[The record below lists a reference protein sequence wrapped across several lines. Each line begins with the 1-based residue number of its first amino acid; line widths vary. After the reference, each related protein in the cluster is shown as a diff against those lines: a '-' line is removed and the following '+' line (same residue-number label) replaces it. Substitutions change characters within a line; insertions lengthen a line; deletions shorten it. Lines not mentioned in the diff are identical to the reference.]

1 LPHVLV
7 LTTLPDRDA
16 ARAVGRALVED
27 RLAAC
32 VAIGA
37 PVESIYHWRGSIET
51 ATEVSLTIKTRADLF
66 GAVASAIRARHPYEL
81 PEIVAVPLCDG
92 SPASLAWIDAET
104 RAR

>member
-16 ARAVGRALVED
+16 AGTLARSLVAD

-32 VAIGA
+32 VSIGA
-37 PVESIYHWRGSIET
+37 PVESIYHWRGAIET
-51 ATEVSLTIKTRADLF
+51 STEVPLTVKTRADLF
-66 GAVASAIRARHPYEL
+66 DAVAAAIRARHPYEL
-81 PEIVAVPLCDG
+81 PEILAVPITEGADDY
-92 SPASLAWIDAET
+92 LAWIDAET